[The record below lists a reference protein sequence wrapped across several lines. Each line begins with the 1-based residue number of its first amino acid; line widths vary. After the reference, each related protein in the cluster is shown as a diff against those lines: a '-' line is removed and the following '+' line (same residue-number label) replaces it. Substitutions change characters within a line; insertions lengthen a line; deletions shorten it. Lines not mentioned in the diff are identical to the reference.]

1 MCPTFYLFSASIFHK
16 YSVKVVYILFYNLN
30 IWANEFTF
38 FFIALCKNHEIKCFK
53 KLLLL
58 LQKDQCYLV

>member
-38 FFIALCKNHEIKCFK
+38 F
-53 KLLLL
+53 LLLYAKTMKSSAL
-58 LQKDQCYLV
+58 RNYCSFYKKISAI